1 MFVPYLVKE
10 SPSQP
15 AGDLEA
21 LEAGKTKKKVAV
33 NPMTTCSVLFTTDH
47 SRTGAYLGVRM
58 QASDDGRPAGGGL
71 QLMSHLVAEQSL
83 GKVQILR
90 DGIQHLWTPSFGMHT
105 VHRNI

>member
-58 QASDDGRPAGGGL
+58 QARTGDQPAEVFNSCPTWWL
-71 QLMSHLVAEQSL
+71 SSL
-83 GKVQILR
+83 SAK
-90 DGIQHLWTPSFGMHT
+90 FKY
-105 VHRNI
+105 